1 MAQSTA
7 PARRRASMRST
18 LVRHGG
24 LRAERAARVTR
35 GCAACGSDR
44 LTEISMTLTD
54 GSQVRFR
61 SCQVCEHHTWIDAE
75 EDVLPLAGVLTRAR
89 KPR

>member
-1 MAQSTA
+1 MARSTA

-18 LVRHGG
+18 LARHGG
-24 LRAERAARVTR
+24 LRAEPAARLTQ

-61 SCQVCEHHTWIDAE
+61 SCHVCEHRTWSDAK
-75 EDVLPLAGVLTRAR
+75 DVLPLAGVLTRAR

>member
-1 MAQSTA
+1 MARSTA
-7 PARRRASMRST
+7 PARRRAPMRST
-18 LVRHGG
+18 LRPGG
-24 LRAERAARVTR
+24 LRAERAARLTH

-61 SCQVCEHHTWIDAE
+61 SCQVCEHRTWSDAE
-75 EDVLPLAGVLTRAR
+75 EDVLSLAGVLTRTR